1 MNLFI
6 IIGAAVLLVLFSV
19 VGILSRYKKCPSDQI
34 LVIFGQTKGNKSAKC
49 IHGGASFVV
58 PVLQGYSFMSLKP
71 LQFECNL
78 QKALSSQNIRVD
90 VPTTVTVGISTEPEV
105 MQMAAERL
113 LGLTNDQIEDLVKDI
128 VYGQMRLIVSN
139 MTIEELNS
147 ERDKF
152 LEEVK
157 NVVGGE
163 LRKIG
168 LHLINVNIT
177 DIRDEAGYI
186 VALGQK
192 DKAIALN
199 KANVEIAKAEKDGA
213 TQTAEQNKIKN
224 SEVAATQREEAI
236 AVAEANA
243 ERDSKVAETQRTR
256 DINVANA
263 KAEGEIGK
271 IEAAKNV
278 TNKNAELEVVRADAE
293 KTANTARVKAEA
305 EVAKEKE
312 LAQVEVVKA
321 EAKVLQEQELAQK
334 TAEEARAQRQE
345 AALRADKIVPAEI
358 SKKESLLHAE
368 AYQLEKEK
376 LAEADA
382 NKIRIE
388 ASGKAEAEALKGE
401 GEAKAITAKGLAE
414 AEVIRQKGLAQA
426 EAEKASLKAQA
437 DGFREMIEAAKTD
450 PAIAIQ
456 FKMVQE
462 GTYENIA
469 KQQVEAYKH
478 MNFGNVTIMDTTKGG
493 GLTNVMQSL
502 LSQVSPMLNVM
513 KEMKI
518 PGVSKALTEDTS
530 EKVKFPEVK

>member
-1 MNLFI
+1 MTLFI
-6 IIGAAVLLVLFSV
+6 ILGVALLLVLLSV
-19 VGILSRYKKCPSDQI
+19 VGILSRYRKCPSDKI
-34 LVIFGQTKGNKSAKC
+34 LVIYGKTGGGKSAKC
-49 IHGGASFVV
+49 IHGGAAFVV
-58 PVLQGYSFMSLKP
+58 PIVQGYSFMSLKP

-186 VALGQK
+186 IALGQK

-256 DINVANA
+256 DINVAA
-263 KAEGEIGK
+263 ARAEGEIGK
-271 IEAAKNV
+271 IEAEKTV
-278 TNKNAELEVVRADAE
+278 TDKNAELEVVRAEAE
-293 KTANTARVKAEA
+293 KTANTARVRAAA
-305 EVAKEKE
+305 EVAKEE
-312 LAQVEVVKA
+312 
-321 EAKVLQEQELAQK
+321 ELAQK
-334 TAEEARAQRQE
+334 IAEEARAQRQE

-358 SKKESLLHAE
+358 SKKESLLRAE
-368 AYQLEKEK
+368 AYQLEQEK
-376 LAEADA
+376 IAETNA
-382 NKIRIE
+382 NKIKIE
-388 ASGKAEAEALKGE
+388 ADGKAQAEALKGE

-414 AEVIRQKGLAQA
+414 AEVVRQKGLAQA

-437 DGFREMIEAAKTD
+437 DGFREMIEAAQTD

-469 KQQVEAYKH
+469 RQQVEAYKH

-502 LSQVSPMLNVM
+502 VSQISPMLNVM

-518 PGVSKALTEDTS
+518 PGVSKALEEKTEDA
-530 EKVKFPEVK
+530 KFPEVK

>member
-1 MNLFI
+1 M
-6 IIGAAVLLVLFSV
+6 
-19 VGILSRYKKCPSDQI
+19 
-34 LVIFGQTKGNKSAKC
+34 
-49 IHGGASFVV
+49 
-58 PVLQGYSFMSLKP
+58 
-71 LQFECNL
+71 
-78 QKALSSQNIRVD
+78 
-90 VPTTVTVGISTEPEV
+90 
-105 MQMAAERL
+105 
-113 LGLTNDQIEDLVKDI
+113 
-128 VYGQMRLIVSN
+128 
-139 MTIEELNS
+139 
-147 ERDKF
+147 
-152 LEEVK
+152 K

-186 VALGQK
+186 IALGQK

-224 SEVAATQREEAI
+224 SEVAATQREEAV
-236 AVAEANA
+236 AVANA

-256 DINVANA
+256 DINVATA

-271 IEAAKNV
+271 IEAEKTV

-293 KTANTARVKAEA
+293 KAANTARVKADA

-358 SKKESLLHAE
+358 SKKESLLRAE
-368 AYQLEKEK
+368 AYQLEQEK
-376 LAEADA
+376 IAETNANKTKIEAD
-382 NKIRIE
+382 
-388 ASGKAEAEALKGE
+388 GKAQAEALKGE

-414 AEVIRQKGLAQA
+414 AEVVRQKGLAQA

-518 PGVSKALTEDTS
+518 PGVSKALEEKTEDA
-530 EKVKFPEVK
+530 KFPEVK

>member
-1 MNLFI
+1 MTLFI
-6 IIGAAVLLVLFSV
+6 ILGAALLLVLLSV
-19 VGILSRYKKCPSDQI
+19 VGILSRYKKCPSDKI
-34 LVIFGQTKGNKSAKC
+34 LVIFGKTGGGKSAKC
-49 IHGGASFVV
+49 IHGGAAFVV
-58 PVLQGYSFMSLKP
+58 PIVQGYSFMSLKP

-113 LGLTNDQIEDLVKDI
+113 LGLTTDQIEDLVKDI

-186 VALGQK
+186 IALGQK

-224 SEVAATQREEAI
+224 SEVAATQREEAV
-236 AVAEANA
+236 AVTVANA

-256 DINVANA
+256 DINVATA

-271 IEAAKNV
+271 IEAEKTV

-345 AALRADKIVPAEI
+345 AALHADKIVPAEI
-358 SKKESLLHAE
+358 SKKESLLRAE
-368 AYQLEKEK
+368 AYQLEQEK
-376 LAEADA
+376 IAETNANKTKIEAD
-382 NKIRIE
+382 
-388 ASGKAEAEALKGE
+388 GKAQAEALKGE

-414 AEVIRQKGLAQA
+414 AEVVRQKGLAQA

-478 MNFGNVTIMDTTKGG
+478 MNFGNVTIMDTTKGR
-493 GLTNVMQSL
+493 GLTDVMQSL

-518 PGVSKALTEDTS
+518 PGVSKALEEKTEDA
-530 EKVKFPEVK
+530 KFPEVK

>member
-1 MNLFI
+1 MTLFI
-6 IIGAAVLLVLFSV
+6 IIGVALLLVLLSV
-19 VGILSRYKKCPSDQI
+19 VGILSRYRKCPSDQI
-34 LVIFGQTKGNKSAKC
+34 LVIFGKTGGGKSAKC
-49 IHGGASFVV
+49 IHGGAAFVIPIV
-58 PVLQGYSFMSLKP
+58 QGYSFMSLKP

-113 LGLTNDQIEDLVKDI
+113 LGLSNDQIEDLVKDI

-256 DINVANA
+256 DINVATA

-271 IEAAKNV
+271 IEAEKTV

-293 KTANTARVKAEA
+293 KAANTARVKADA

-358 SKKESLLHAE
+358 SKRESLLRAE
-368 AYQLEKEK
+368 AYQLEQEK
-376 LAEADA
+376 IAETNANKTKIEAD
-382 NKIRIE
+382 
-388 ASGKAEAEALKGE
+388 GKAQAEALKGE

-414 AEVIRQKGLAQA
+414 AEVVRQRGLAQA

-450 PAIAIQ
+450 PTIAIQ

-469 KQQVEAYKH
+469 REQVEAYKH

-502 LSQVSPMLNVM
+502 LSQVSPILNVM
-513 KEMKI
+513 KSMEL
-518 PGVSKALTEDTS
+518 PGVSKALEEKTEDA
-530 EKVKFPEVK
+530 KFPEVK

>member
-1 MNLFI
+1 M
-6 IIGAAVLLVLFSV
+6 
-19 VGILSRYKKCPSDQI
+19 
-34 LVIFGQTKGNKSAKC
+34 
-49 IHGGASFVV
+49 V
-58 PVLQGYSFMSLKP
+58 PIVQGYSFMSLKP

-113 LGLTNDQIEDLVKDI
+113 LGLTTDQIEDLVKDI

-186 VALGQK
+186 IALGQK

-224 SEVAATQREEAI
+224 SEVAATQREEAV
-236 AVAEANA
+236 AVAVANA

-256 DINVANA
+256 DINVATA

-271 IEAAKNV
+271 IEAEKTV

-293 KTANTARVKAEA
+293 KAANTAHVKADA

-312 LAQVEVVKA
+312 LAQV
-321 EAKVLQEQELAQK
+321 
-334 TAEEARAQRQE
+334 
-345 AALRADKIVPAEI
+345 
-358 SKKESLLHAE
+358 
-368 AYQLEKEK
+368 
-376 LAEADA
+376 
-382 NKIRIE
+382 
-388 ASGKAEAEALKGE
+388 
-401 GEAKAITAKGLAE
+401 
-414 AEVIRQKGLAQA
+414 

-478 MNFGNVTIMDTTKGG
+478 MNFGNVTIMDTTKGR
-493 GLTNVMQSL
+493 GLTDVMQSL

-518 PGVSKALTEDTS
+518 PGVSKALEEKTEDA
-530 EKVKFPEVK
+530 KFPEVK